1 MIKFHYRKESS
12 VISGTVLRPVADVVL
27 KVNNRVVELAMYID
41 SGADITMIPLE
52 VGKALGLKQRP
63 KDEILEIRGVSGS
76 GVPYILKRVNII
88 LDGKKFR
95 IRLAWALIE
104 EVPLLLG
111 RMDIFPKF
119 KIIFD
124 EKRESIVFAALR
136 TSLLPTDPK

>member
-12 VISGTVLRPVADVVL
+12 IISGTVLRPVAACL
-27 KVNNRVVELAMYID
+27 LEANNCVVEVIMYID

-52 VGKALGLKQRP
+52 VGKALGFKQLP
-63 KDEILEIRGVSGS
+63 SDEIREIKGVSGG
-76 GVPYILKRVNII
+76 GVPYILKKASII
-88 LDGKKFR
+88 LNGKKLN

-119 KIIFD
+119 KIIFE
-124 EKRESIVFAALR
+124 EKQESIFFI
-136 TSLLPTDPK
+136 